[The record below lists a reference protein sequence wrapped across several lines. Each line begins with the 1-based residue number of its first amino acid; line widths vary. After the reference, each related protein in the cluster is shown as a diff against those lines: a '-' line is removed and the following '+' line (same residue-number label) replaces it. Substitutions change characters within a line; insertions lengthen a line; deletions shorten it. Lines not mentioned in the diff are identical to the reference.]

1 MRCQL
6 LVRNISA
13 PLTII
18 VPPHWAAVHQI
29 TSILSVCN
37 LDREDPVC
45 ILFAESRRL
54 RSRRHVPIPLLQYRI
69 LDRILRR
76 GWANGAAMVYYLG
89 DSPLVSGGDT
99 HRMGDTIAQT
109 QEKREVFEVE
119 QEEAD
124 STKKPRLRIRIKAD
138 YVAEG
143 LRGEVDDYFIAQWAE
158 HVRVEGERIGA

>member
-1 MRCQL
+1 
-6 LVRNISA
+6 
-13 PLTII
+13 
-18 VPPHWAAVHQI
+18 
-29 TSILSVCN
+29 
-37 LDREDPVC
+37 
-45 ILFAESRRL
+45 
-54 RSRRHVPIPLLQYRI
+54 
-69 LDRILRR
+69 
-76 GWANGAAMVYYLG
+76 MVYYLG